1 MPRNGLPA
9 WFDANRVQ
17 GHTRL
22 GLSRYGDTPQFAN
35 AGAAFA
41 ALGAGAFTRHV
52 KSRDDD
58 PWWPSE
64 EPVGPFDSDNLVKDF
79 IDEAHAA
86 GLKIVAYYWHMSEAT
101 FANLRPEW
109 VCKKRDG
116 VTPISGPRRS
126 GLLLDITGPY
136 GEVVLTRLRELAIM
150 GADGFFFDFRHLPPR
165 GCWETALAQDWEA
178 RTGERPP
185 RPEDANPD
193 YRAFLDF
200 KAQRIEETF
209 IHWRDV
215 VKAEHPDVVF
225 IVSTTTIPALTD
237 REMTTRLA
245 RVADSAKNEY
255 LHAVNPNFNKKVFD
269 DPTLNRPATHVRQA
283 LGWTVLRDASG
294 GRPPHIWAAGVPN
307 DEHARAFAASL
318 ITFGCVAN
326 MDVHEVTLGGSE
338 DTPAGKTPRAALE
351 AAFKLGCDAS
361 PHLAGTEPV
370 RWAAVHFSERIR
382 NERGADYSAAWRE
395 VLWPLVGTFQVLAED
410 GLPVGVV
417 NDHQLE
423 EDELEGYRLLVLP
436 NEDELTEGEQRVV
449 TRFQR
454 RGGAV
459 IANEAAWQWSD
470 RDGNAA
476 AAAAFREAIAPHVA
490 GAPLQVAGV
499 GGRTRRY
506 AVAYRD
512 HDRLVVAVTNDFSW
526 VQIAWTEGAENAAA
540 PPADGVRVMWRKGHG
555 LPERPPPWPPFRRL
569 QAIEAINNEKTLEI
583 VEIDGGYRVDLPR
596 FPCMALVVVS
606 LTRRPRL
613 GAPRLAALLPRLT
626 RTRGSAKD
634 GRAG

>member
-1 MPRNGLPA
+1 MPRNDLPA

-22 GLSRYGDTPQFAN
+22 RLSLYGDTPQFAN

-41 ALGAGAFTRHV
+41 ALGAGVFARHV

-86 GLKIVAYYWHMSEAT
+86 GLKIIAYYWHMSEQT
-101 FANLRPEW
+101 FADLHPEW

-116 VTPISGPRRS
+116 VTPISGPKGS
-126 GLLLDITGPY
+126 GFLLDITGPY
-136 GEVVLTRLRELAIM
+136 GDVVLTRLRELATM
-150 GADGFFFDFRHLPPR
+150 GADGFLFDFRHLPPR
-165 GCWETALAQDWEA
+165 GCWECPLALEWEA
-178 RTGERPP
+178 RTGARPP
-185 RPEDANPD
+185 RPDDADPD
-193 YRAFLDF
+193 YRDFLDF
-200 KAQRIEETF
+200 KARRIEETF
-209 IHWRDV
+209 RHWRDV

-245 RVADSAKNEY
+245 RIADSAKNEY

-269 DPTLNRPATHVRQA
+269 DPTLKRPATHVRQA
-283 LGWTVLRDASG
+283 LGWTVLRDASD
-294 GRPPHIWAAGVPN
+294 GRPPRIWAAGVPN

-351 AAFKLGCDAS
+351 AAFKLGRDAS

-382 NERGADYSAAWRE
+382 NQRGGEYGAAWRE

-410 GLPVGVV
+410 GLPVAIV

-423 EDELEGYRLLVLP
+423 EDELDGYRLLVLP
-436 NEDELTEGEQRVV
+436 NEDELTEGEQRTVA
-449 TRFQR
+449 RFRR
-454 RGGAV
+454 RGGVA

-470 RDGNAA
+470 PDGNAA

-490 GAPLQVAGV
+490 GAPVQVAGV
-499 GGRTRRY
+499 GGRTSGY

-512 HDRLVVAVTNDFSW
+512 RDRLVVAVTNDFSW
-526 VQIAWTEGAENAAA
+526 VQIAWNEGAENAAA
-540 PPADGVRVMWRKGHG
+540 PPAEGVRVVWRKGHG

-569 QAIEAINNEKTLEI
+569 RAIEAVNNEKPLEI
-583 VEIDGGYRVDLPR
+583 VEVDGGYRVDLPP
-596 FPCMALVVVS
+596 FPFMALVVVS
-606 LTRRPRL
+606 RTKRPRF
-613 GAPRLAALLPRLT
+613 GVRRLAERLPRPM
-626 RTRGSAKD
+626 RRRG
-634 GRAG
+634 